1 MDYNLITCNIFLQR
15 HLSHFIGEKMMSRP
29 LYIFILMAVVLSACG
44 GQTTPTATQPP
55 ATSTL
60 PVPTITTAPGG
71 PTAISTLADT
81 PIAPTLPP
89 TNEPSCTNE
98 ATFVT
103 DVTVPD
109 GTVFNPGTTY
119 TKTWRIKNSGT
130 CAWNSTY
137 SIVFD
142 SGEKSGAP
150 DSTPLAYTAPG
161 DTLDISLEL
170 TAPAKTGNVNSFFEL
185 HNPSGSP
192 IRISGGSYLYASI
205 YVDVS
210 AGTTVASP
218 AATQPSATAA
228 SGLSGGVPGDA
239 CPYTTDASKV
249 ADVISAI
256 NSYRTQNGLPALTVN
271 SLLTQAAKTQAADMA
286 CNKLFGHTGSDG
298 SSPTSRVAKT
308 GYAAS
313 SVTENVY
320 GSYPPLS
327 GQGVVSW
334 WATDQVDLRHNENLI
349 STKYTEIGVAY
360 SFYNNFGYYVVVFA
374 AP

>member
-1 MDYNLITCNIFLQR
+1 
-15 HLSHFIGEKMMSRP
+15 MMSRP

-44 GQTTPTATQPP
+44 GQVTPTATQPP

-60 PVPTITTAPGG
+60 PVPTITTAPSG
-71 PTAISTLADT
+71 PTAVSTLVDT

-89 TNEPSCTNE
+89 TNPPGCTND
-98 ATFVT
+98 ASFVT

-109 GTVFNPGTTY
+109 GTIFNPGTTY

-130 CAWNSTY
+130 CAWNSSY

-150 DSTPLAYTAPG
+150 DSAPLAYTAPG

-170 TAPAKTGNVNSFFEL
+170 TAPTKVGNINTFFEL

-192 IRISGGSYLYASI
+192 IPIDGGSYLYSSI
-205 YVDVS
+205 YVNASS
-210 AGTTVASP
+210 AGT
-218 AATQPSATAA
+218 AAAQPGSTAIA
-228 SGLSGGVPGDA
+228 APPGSA
-239 CPYTTDASKV
+239 CPYTTEPSKA
-249 ADVISAI
+249 ADTISAI
-256 NSYRTQNGLPALTVN
+256 NSYRSQNGLPALTVN
-271 SLLTQAAKTQAADMA
+271 SLLTQAAQAQAADMA
-286 CNKLFGHTGSDG
+286 CNKLFGHAGSDG

-327 GQGVVSW
+327 GQGVVAW
-334 WATDQVDLRHNENLI
+334 WATDQVDPRHNENLL

>member
-1 MDYNLITCNIFLQR
+1 
-15 HLSHFIGEKMMSRP
+15 MSRP
-29 LYIFILMAVVLSACG
+29 LYIFILMALALSACG
-44 GQTTPTATQPP
+44 GQAAPTQLP
-55 ATSTL
+55 ATAISINQTPS
-60 PVPTITTAPGG
+60 PVPTITTAPSG

-89 TNEPSCTNE
+89 TNDPSCTND

-137 SIVFD
+137 SIVFS

-161 DTLDISLEL
+161 GTLDISLEL
-170 TAPAKTGNVNSFFEL
+170 TAPVKTGNTNSFFEL

-192 IRISGGSYLYASI
+192 IPISGGSYLYSSI
-205 YVDVS
+205 YVNES
-210 AGTTVASP
+210 AATTVANP
-218 AATQPSATAA
+218 AATQPSATAV
-228 SGLSGGVPGDA
+228 SGSSGGVPDSA
-239 CPYTTDASKV
+239 CPYTTDASKA

-256 NSYRTQNGLPALTVN
+256 NSYRAQNGLPAYNVN
-271 SLLTQAAKTQAADMA
+271 SLLNQAAQTHAADMA
-286 CNKLFGHTGSDG
+286 CNNLFYHTGSDG
-298 SSPTSRVAKT
+298 SNPVSRVANS
-308 GYAAS
+308 GYLAS

-327 GQGVVSW
+327 GQGVVAW
-334 WATDQVDLRHNENLI
+334 WATDQLDLRHNQNLL
-349 STKYTEIGVAY
+349 STKYTDIGVAY
-360 SFYNNFGYYVVVFA
+360 TFYNNYGYYVVDFA
-374 AP
+374 TGRNN